1 MNIEQKIERAGVV
14 PVVSFQN
21 TDQAL
26 KASRALIKGGINVVE
41 ITLRT
46 DKALESIAAVKKN
59 FPDLIVGAGTVLS
72 LTQCKEAVENG
83 ANFIVS
89 PGINTDA
96 IEWCVENFVQIFPGV
111 VTPTEISSLINNYGI
126 NRVKYFPAEVCGG
139 VESIKILSEIFPK
152 IKFMPT
158 GGVNLTNIQEY
169 ISEPSVFAIGGSWIC
184 SRNLLDVE
192 DYQMIENNAKKAKK
206 IIEQIKYERRD

>member
-1 MNIEQKIERAGVV
+1 MNIEQKIETSGII

-26 KASRALIKGGINVVE
+26 KASCALIEGGIDVVE

-59 FPDLIVGAGTVLS
+59 FPNLIVGAGTVLNR
-72 LTQCKEAVENG
+72 TQCEAAVENG

-96 IEWCVENFVQIFPGV
+96 IEWCVENFVPMFPGV
-111 VTPTEISSLINNYGI
+111 VTPTEISNLIINYGI
-126 NRVKYFPAEVCGG
+126 NKVKYFPAEAYGG
-139 VESIKILSEIFPK
+139 VENIKVLSEIFPN

-158 GGVNLTNIQEY
+158 GGINLNNLQEY
-169 ISEPSVFAIGGSWIC
+169 VSESSVFSVGGSWIC
-184 SRNLLDVE
+184 SRNLLDNE

-206 IIEQIKYERRD
+206 MTVSSYCGVFG

>member
-1 MNIEQKIERAGVV
+1 M
-14 PVVSFQN
+14 
-21 TDQAL
+21 
-26 KASRALIKGGINVVE
+26 
-41 ITLRT
+41 
-46 DKALESIAAVKKN
+46 
-59 FPDLIVGAGTVLS
+59 
-72 LTQCKEAVENG
+72 
-83 ANFIVS
+83 
-89 PGINTDA
+89 
-96 IEWCVENFVQIFPGV
+96 QIFPGV

-139 VESIKILSEIFPK
+139 VESIKILSEIFPN